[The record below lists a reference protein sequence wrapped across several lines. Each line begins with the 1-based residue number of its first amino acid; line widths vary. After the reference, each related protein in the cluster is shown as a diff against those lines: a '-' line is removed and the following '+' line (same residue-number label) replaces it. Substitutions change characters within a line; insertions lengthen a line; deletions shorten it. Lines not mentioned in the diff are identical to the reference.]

1 MTGCAAKSGWLGI
14 LMRAFAA
21 LPLPMAHAAGAL
33 LGRLAGLF
41 PNRNRDVTRRNLELC
56 LPDLS
61 PRERRRLEHRSL
73 IETGKTLAEAPQTWC
88 GDPEK
93 ILSRVRGTSGE
104 SAVRQALSEG
114 RGVIIAGPHLG
125 AWEIIGLYL
134 GAHYPIT
141 SLYRPPD
148 SPALEE
154 LMTTGRERTGARLVP
169 TDAKGVRALLKRVS
183 KGEMVGILPDQ
194 DPGYEAGV
202 FAPFFGIPALTMT
215 LVPKLAARSHALVVI
230 GFAERLPEGSYH
242 IHFVPVGDAI
252 YDPDPALSATALNHA
267 VEQAVQRCPEQYQ
280 WSYKRFR
287 RRPEGEPRLYDR
299 RTPSHH

>member
-1 MTGCAAKSGWLGI
+1 MTGCAPKSGWLGI

-21 LPLPMAHAAGAL
+21 LPLPLAHATGAL
-33 LGRLAGLF
+33 LGWLAELF
-41 PNRNRDVTRRNLELC
+41 PNRNREITRRNLELC

-61 PRERRRLEHRSL
+61 PGERHRLERRSL

-88 GDPEK
+88 GEPEE
-93 ILSRVRGTSGE
+93 ILSRIESTSGE
-104 SAVRQALSEG
+104 SAVKQALSEG
-114 RGVIIAGPHLG
+114 RGVIVAGPHLG
-125 AWEIIGLYL
+125 AWEVIGLYL

-148 SPALEE
+148 SAALER

-183 KGEMVGILPDQ
+183 RGEMVGILPDQ

-215 LVPKLAARSHALVVI
+215 LVPKLAAKSHALVVV
-230 GFAERLPEGSYH
+230 GFAERLPGGGYH
-242 IHFVPVGDAI
+242 IPFVPVGDTI
-252 YDPDPALSATALNHA
+252 YDPDPAISATALNQA
-267 VEQAVQRCPEQYQ
+267 VEQAVRHCPEQYQ

-287 RRPEGEPRLYDR
+287 RRPEGEPGLY
-299 RTPSHH
+299 